1 MFSIALNLK
10 THFRFNRQMYGQT
23 DTQKEIETD
32 IQFNKQTDTQADK

>member
-10 THFRFNRQMYGQT
+10 TYFRFDRQMFGQT